1 MATGAE
7 RCGYVQS
14 YALSGFRDGLSPART
29 RLAHKGLAVPPW
41 SKRYRVGMNNLSL
54 NRRSLALGAV
64 ALPLAAQEP
73 EKEPQGPSLGAPAP
87 RIRLNDQEGKVA
99 QPGAPERWTLMA
111 FYPKAATPG

>member
-73 EKEPQGPSLGAPAP
+73 EKEPQGGLAMTQVPAGQSIRTCFLRFSLFHA
-87 RIRLNDQEGKVA
+87 
-99 QPGAPERWTLMA
+99 
-111 FYPKAATPG
+111 